1 MLATQGRV
9 GAGLGALV
17 LGWPTDGTP
26 ACLLACLLV
35 YPCTT
40 QGRIVEDWVDSE
52 DVQEHDRARIGTVV
66 PKAVEVSLASADGVG
81 FLTTD

>member
-1 MLATQGRV
+1 
-9 GAGLGALV
+9 
-17 LGWPTDGTP
+17 
-26 ACLLACLLV
+26 LLV
-35 YPCTT
+35 YPSTT

-66 PKAVEVSLASADGVG
+66 PKAVEVSLASADGVE